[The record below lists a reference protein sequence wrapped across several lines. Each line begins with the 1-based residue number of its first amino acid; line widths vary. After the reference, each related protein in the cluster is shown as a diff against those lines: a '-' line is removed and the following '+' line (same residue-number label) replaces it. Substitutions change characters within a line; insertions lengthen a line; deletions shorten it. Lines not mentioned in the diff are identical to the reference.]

1 MYVRSVR
8 RALLL
13 AAVLPL
19 LAACGGSEEPASA
32 PATEAST
39 PDATTAPATTTEET
53 ATTEET
59 TTTDE
64 TMTEEAEAP
73 PRPQAPPGV
82 PRYVAGYRRWTKLN
96 DAPIPPRAADPH
108 NGTKNVYASRERRGD
123 GSFPYGTIVVKEA
136 ARPGAD
142 FVGLIAIMRK
152 QRGANPE
159 HEDWVFVEYTRETAG
174 ARYRLQAR
182 DAVCWSCHVG
192 ARDDDYVFTR

>member
-32 PATEAST
+32 PATETST
-39 PDATTAPATTTEET
+39 TDATTAPETTTAE
-53 ATTEET
+53 AA
-59 TTTDE
+59 TTDE
-64 TMTEEAEAP
+64 TTTEAEAR

-82 PRYVAGYRRWTKLN
+82 PRYVAGYRRWTRLN

-108 NGTKNVYASRERRGD
+108 DGTKNVYASRERRGD

-159 HEDWVFVEYTRETAG
+159 HADWVFVEYTRETAG
-174 ARYRLQAR
+174 ARYGLQAR

-192 ARDDDYVFTR
+192 ARGDDYVFTR

>member
-32 PATEAST
+32 PATETST
-39 PDATTAPATTTEET
+39 TDATTAPETTTEE
-53 ATTEET
+53 AA
-59 TTTDE
+59 TTDE
-64 TMTEEAEAP
+64 TTTEAEARR
-73 PRPQAPPGV
+73 RPQAPRGV